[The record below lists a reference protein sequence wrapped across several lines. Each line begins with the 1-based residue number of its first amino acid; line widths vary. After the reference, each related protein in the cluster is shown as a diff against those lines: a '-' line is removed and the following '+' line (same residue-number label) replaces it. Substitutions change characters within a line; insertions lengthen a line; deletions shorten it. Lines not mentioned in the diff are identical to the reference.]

1 MKLVEVLK
9 LIENLHEITRLYVE
23 KLGHH
28 IPELLKISRNVATF
42 SHSVEDDFPF
52 ANKAILVKVQE
63 SHRVHHAKD
72 SHLVI
77 LNENDAQHVLIPL
90 YDQLTVLG
98 HHII

>member
-42 SHSVEDDFPF
+42 SHSVKDDFPF

-63 SHRVHHAKD
+63 SHCVHYAKD